1 MRYLHS
7 VASASVIALAA
18 TASPA
23 VAAPTV
29 AFDTFIAVP
38 AAPPNVNM
46 QPGGA
51 FSAFDISF
59 ADPVT
64 GNIFIM
70 RVQCQR

>member
-1 MRYLHS
+1 
-7 VASASVIALAA
+7 
-18 TASPA
+18 
-23 VAAPTV
+23 
-29 AFDTFIAVP
+29 
-38 AAPPNVNM
+38 VNM